1 MSSAL
6 GVDVAA
12 RTITTIAAPYER
24 AAEVMGGQGFGR
36 PGEVWR
42 EIFCRSAFSGLKHEN
57 RVVKVNRD
65 HDKTRTIGRVLEFR
79 DEPTGLIAEV
89 KIART
94 ALGDD
99 TLGLAEDG
107 CLGAS
112 LGFVVRPQD
121 DDLDRATRTRRIKH
135 AYMDHLAFVED
146 PAYVGATVLAVRDA
160 PAHHPYT
167 VEDFYDDPVMAW
179 SHQRAAS
186 VRARAD
192 HESSHAAIVEHH
204 AFIRRM
210 GR

>member
-1 MSSAL
+1 MSAL

-24 AAEVMGGQGFGR
+24 AAQVMGGQGFGL

-42 EIFCRSAFSGLKHEN
+42 EIICRSAFSGLKDEN

-121 DDLDRATRTRRIKH
+121 HDLDRSTRTRRIKH
-135 AYMDHLAFVED
+135 AYMDHLAFVDD
-146 PAYVGATVLAVRDA
+146 PAYVGATVLAVRHA
-160 PAHHPYT
+160 SEHHAYT
-167 VEDFYDDPVMAW
+167 VDDFYDDPVMAW

-186 VRARAD
+186 VRQRAAY
-192 HESSHAAIVEHH
+192 EGSAAAIAEHR
-204 AFIRRM
+204 AFVRRL